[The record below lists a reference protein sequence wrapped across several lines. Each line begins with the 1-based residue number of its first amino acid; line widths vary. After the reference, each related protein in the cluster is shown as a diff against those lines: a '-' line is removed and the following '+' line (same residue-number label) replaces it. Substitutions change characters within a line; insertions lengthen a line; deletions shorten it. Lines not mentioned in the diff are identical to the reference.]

1 MTDPVNRP
9 TRSGGISIRGA
20 RTHNLKSINL
30 DVPYNRIT
38 SICGLSGSGKSTL
51 AFDVLYAEGQRRYV
65 ECFSPYVRQF
75 LEQLDKPDVD
85 SIDGIPPAIAVAA
98 QTSNPQSSTTVG
110 NVTEITDFLRA
121 LFGKIGEP
129 YCPSCGKRVRRF
141 SPETTVKALK
151 SLPEGSRV
159 MIAFGPS
166 FSSVSSG
173 YESFRQEWLEKGYF
187 RAIANDSVFDLRD
200 ETSFSDEEYQA
211 VKFIYTSMVDKPE
224 KSQLDELGLRS
235 ASGEGVSGDG
245 SNVGEESLEKKAD
258 RRVLMLD
265 PNGDDRSLMR
275 YLNKRDAII
284 KNLTAPPIF
293 FALDRVTLG
302 KVDDKRLVDSV
313 EKAFDEG
320 ASRCWIFVEGNHTL
334 HDSDDP
340 QTGKTAGLSKK
351 IDGKTWTMF
360 GFSRYLR
367 CEECGTDFPEVEPN
381 LFNADCVAGACAVC
395 GGAGRWE
402 AFDMDRVFPNK
413 SLSIQEGAI
422 APWSNKAYRA
432 QLREFLQYSEQLGV
446 RVNVPFSELTNK
458 EISAIVN
465 GSRQL
470 GYKGL
475 NGFFFSLLDNR
486 YKMHI
491 RVYLNR
497 WLTRPVCPICK
508 GARLRKE
515 ALAVKVGGKNIHE
528 LSSMAISDLIKT
540 IDSWNLSQNQREIGS
555 YLLKETR
562 ARLQYLKEVGLG
574 YLALERPVSTLS
586 SGESRRVKLTTAL
599 GSDLVDMLYVLDEP
613 STGLHPGDS
622 EKLRDAIRNLRDRGN
637 TVVLVDHDETLLNA
651 SDKVVE
657 LGPGAGQDGGRIVF
671 EGTVEE
677 IKADPDSLTGSYL
690 SGRRLGGGGSRR
702 RELNKGFIELYGASG
717 YNLKNINV
725 SFPLGC
731 LCVVTGVSGAGK
743 SALVQE
749 TLYPA
754 LCSKLS
760 DDQNAQA
767 QGLPYDKIL
776 GVEDVDEAALV
787 DQTPI
792 GRSPRSNPV
801 TYLKIFDDIRNLYA
815 ETPEAKARLY
825 NAGYFSFNV
834 DGGRCDSCKGEGFVH
849 TPMQFAPDVYTRCP
863 FCNGTRYRRS
873 VLEVTYRNKNIAET
887 LDMTAREAFGFFR
900 GEAKIQQKLKR
911 MLDVGLDYLRL
922 GQPANKLSGGE
933 AQRLKLASYL
943 SSTRKGPCLFI
954 MDEPTSG
961 LHFADVVK
969 LLDRLNELVEAGNS
983 VIVVEHNM
991 LVIKS
996 ADYIIDLGPGAG
1008 DAGGTLVAEGS
1019 PEEVAKNP
1027 NSLTGKYLAQ
1037 VLAQH

>member
-1 MTDPVNRP
+1 
-9 TRSGGISIRGA
+9 
-20 RTHNLKSINL
+20 
-30 DVPYNRIT
+30 
-38 SICGLSGSGKSTL
+38 
-51 AFDVLYAEGQRRYV
+51 
-65 ECFSPYVRQF
+65 
-75 LEQLDKPDVD
+75 
-85 SIDGIPPAIAVAA
+85 
-98 QTSNPQSSTTVG
+98 
-110 NVTEITDFLRA
+110 
-121 LFGKIGEP
+121 
-129 YCPSCGKRVRRF
+129 
-141 SPETTVKALK
+141 
-151 SLPEGSRV
+151 
-159 MIAFGPS
+159 
-166 FSSVSSG
+166 
-173 YESFRQEWLEKGYF
+173 
-187 RAIANDSVFDLRD
+187 
-200 ETSFSDEEYQA
+200 
-211 VKFIYTSMVDKPE
+211 
-224 KSQLDELGLRS
+224 
-235 ASGEGVSGDG
+235 
-245 SNVGEESLEKKAD
+245 
-258 RRVLMLD
+258 
-265 PNGDDRSLMR
+265 
-275 YLNKRDAII
+275 
-284 KNLTAPPIF
+284 
-293 FALDRVTLG
+293 
-302 KVDDKRLVDSV
+302 
-313 EKAFDEG
+313 
-320 ASRCWIFVEGNHTL
+320 
-334 HDSDDP
+334 
-340 QTGKTAGLSKK
+340 
-351 IDGKTWTMF
+351 
-360 GFSRYLR
+360 
-367 CEECGTDFPEVEPN
+367 
-381 LFNADCVAGACAVC
+381 
-395 GGAGRWE
+395 
-402 AFDMDRVFPNK
+402 
-413 SLSIQEGAI
+413 
-422 APWSNKAYRA
+422 
-432 QLREFLQYSEQLGV
+432 
-446 RVNVPFSELTNK
+446 
-458 EISAIVN
+458 
-465 GSRQL
+465 
-470 GYKGL
+470 
-475 NGFFFSLLDNR
+475 
-486 YKMHI
+486 MHI

-657 LGPGAGQDGGRIVF
+657 LGPGAGQDGGKIVF

-943 SSTRKGPCLFI
+943 SSARKGPCLFI